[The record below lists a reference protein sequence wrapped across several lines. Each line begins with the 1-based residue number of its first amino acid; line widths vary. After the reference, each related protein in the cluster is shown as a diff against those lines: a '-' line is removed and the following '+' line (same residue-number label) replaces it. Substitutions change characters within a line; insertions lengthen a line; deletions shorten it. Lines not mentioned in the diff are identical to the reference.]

1 MKLAKS
7 YTIYIH
13 VMSKHL
19 LPAMAVGGQS
29 LAATGSAT
37 RTGGEGP
44 SSIGHD
50 HAEAAGVV
58 AVGAPQVLGSG

>member
-1 MKLAKS
+1 
-7 YTIYIH
+7 
-13 VMSKHL
+13 MSKHL